1 MNNKRNNELDVIK
14 IKAKFCVLQRMLPRK
29 KTDSQENEVKYMED
43 MYIVRD
49 LHSEDIKN
57 SYKNKKLKMT
67 KDLNMHL
74 CKDDIQMDNK

>member
-1 MNNKRNNELDVIK
+1 
-14 IKAKFCVLQRMLPRK
+14 
-29 KTDSQENEVKYMED
+29 MED

-74 CKDDIQMDNK
+74 CKDDIQMDNNNETILTLQKGSEGDIFKTQ